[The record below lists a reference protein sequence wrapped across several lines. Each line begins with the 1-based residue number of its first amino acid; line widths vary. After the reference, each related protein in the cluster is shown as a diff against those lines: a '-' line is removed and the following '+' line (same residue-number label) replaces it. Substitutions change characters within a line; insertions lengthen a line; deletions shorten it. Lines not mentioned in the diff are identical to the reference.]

1 MLNIVAPES
10 VGMSSKRLNRITGWM
25 NRLVDGK
32 KLPSASVLIGRR
44 GEIPY
49 FETAGYAEIE
59 TARRFQKDSIV
70 RIYSMTKPVTS
81 VAAMMLYEA
90 GGFQLDDPVS
100 AYLPEF
106 AETEVWVGGDA
117 DVSHTVPQLT
127 PMQVRHLF
135 THTSGLTY
143 DFMHA
148 TPVDALYREMALNRR
163 DPDMKLEAWTRALAA
178 APLISQP
185 GSAWNYSF
193 STDVLGRLVEVISG
207 QSLADYMQ
215 SEIFEPLGMEDTGF
229 TVAEENRERFSA
241 LYEPAVG
248 GVLGDPNPPPPSER
262 GGLKLLESVADSVY
276 FEPPGAFS
284 GGGGLASTMYDYSR
298 FCRMLIN
305 GGHLDGE
312 RLLSPTTVRHMRTNQ
327 LPENRDMAAM
337 GQPVWSETSYEGIG
351 FGLGFAVV
359 IDPVKA
365 NIITS
370 PGEHHWGGAA
380 STFFW
385 LDPVQDLYVIFLT
398 QLMPSSTYP
407 IRRELRV
414 GVYQAMTEG

>member
-10 VGMSSKRLNRITGWM
+10 VGMSSKRLNRITDWM

-163 DPDMKLEAWTRALAA
+163 DPDMNLEAWTRALAA

-193 STDVLGRLVEVISG
+193 S
-207 QSLADYMQ
+207 
-215 SEIFEPLGMEDTGF
+215 
-229 TVAEENRERFSA
+229 
-241 LYEPAVG
+241 
-248 GVLGDPNPPPPSER
+248 
-262 GGLKLLESVADSVY
+262 
-276 FEPPGAFS
+276 
-284 GGGGLASTMYDYSR
+284 
-298 FCRMLIN
+298 
-305 GGHLDGE
+305 
-312 RLLSPTTVRHMRTNQ
+312 
-327 LPENRDMAAM
+327 
-337 GQPVWSETSYEGIG
+337 
-351 FGLGFAVV
+351 
-359 IDPVKA
+359 
-365 NIITS
+365 
-370 PGEHHWGGAA
+370 
-380 STFFW
+380 
-385 LDPVQDLYVIFLT
+385 
-398 QLMPSSTYP
+398 
-407 IRRELRV
+407 
-414 GVYQAMTEG
+414 